1 MKNSTKIKLGLML
14 SIGLFIAL
22 TFMPSSI
29 ADDTVLFLQ
38 PVTNPPPPAVAILI
52 DTSGSMTSLPCAVPD
67 GEDACGVDENN
78 SNPYFKGLGYDPTR
92 DYGYSA
98 SNPTC
103 FDDNITPGGEGC
115 FYGGTSAGSNS
126 WGATNGTHVYING
139 YFDSWGIPSYCQPM
153 TTKGP
158 GGNLPSYWWD
168 CGTVYY
174 FCSSRYGSVAQQA
187 ACRSQLLNYGYW
199 FRGYSSWTGGG
210 QSFYTGNLLNFYPPK
225 FVVTRKVIMDIINY
239 NSNLYTINR
248 GVRIGIFSFNSDS
261 SGAQTDVKI
270 FPPCSQLGSNPTPG
284 NYQNT
289 IYKKMTFN
297 HGTPLAGALVQVGG
311 YFANNN
317 TNATWYNQLGCNGNS
332 YCSGLSGANLGAA
345 CRADSD
351 SWCGCCYN
359 SIYSCEKNFVIVM
372 TDGNENT
379 GPSGLTRW
387 PIGSYAHANYYDNG
401 ACNGAPGNTCNIA
414 AVAGFLNANS
424 IRPSAQS
431 TCTTN
436 IDTYTIG
443 FAGTSADGN
452 SLNTYALQQAANLG
466 NGLFTTAGNY
476 QDIENAFLKMLGDII
491 SKSHSYGTP
500 SLPSIRTA
508 SQANAYIASFIP
520 NTGNFWQGHLRAYTG
535 TVITTSSGPVF
546 TLFDRNGVAFT
557 GSTISGTC
565 SFSEYVPPPIWD
577 ASDCLM
583 NPVGPYCGTTPT
595 SPRYTHIY
603 TITPLS
609 NPGFGPVADNGA
621 TILKITG
628 NYTIPLGTANLFT
641 TTNSN
646 LIPSYFDVTD
656 TTTMNNI
663 INYVLGA
670 KDSKGHVLAD
680 IDHSDPTVVGVDN
693 PDILTYLLGGDWLPG
708 GKGYQQFINKIY
720 NMPQIVIVGGDDGM
734 IHAFDAGSITSA
746 TVENGNYV
754 PYSAQYSYGTGQ
766 ELWAFI
772 PYDILPKLQYMANPA
787 LVPQTTTAL
796 YWTVAGTYPT
806 SNTTHVFYI
815 DGAPMIRDV
824 WLNGVD
830 NGLGL
835 APPAAYWHTILI
847 IGERLGGVY
856 YIALDITDR
865 LHPKFMWEF
874 TDNDMGFTFDQ
885 VFTHSPPIGP
895 VWLGFDPDSVSTI
908 TTTTRWVVFLNAGYD
923 LSATT
928 PISNW
933 RGRGFYV
940 VDIKT
945 GNKLWEDHSMQYPTP
960 ASPSAVSR
968 YLSGFSEAYLPDIG
982 GNVWRYNL
990 GSKTSPGAYDYSTGE
1005 VRTCLSSNDTNCWSA
1020 QMIFAGPPSTSTAFP
1035 QAFYYIPSATFMPL
1049 PPYDVR
1055 LSLGAGDR
1063 MNPLS
1068 CSPVNRYYSFITP
1081 QLYATQ
1087 TTYGT
1092 AIPLT
1097 ESNLTQLG
1105 GGTLASLNSN
1115 GWFVKLNTFTGTG
1128 VGTKNLAPSTYFN
1141 NIIYFTLFT
1150 PDPQACTASS
1160 SQFSC
1165 NAFGGTGVFVG
1176 LSYTGS
1182 IGTGQ
1187 FYYASLGSGIPSA
1200 PVVTTQLKP
1209 GYYSMN
1215 ILAASSEN
1223 TIIGIPG
1230 GQSGSF
1236 IARTLYMLY
1245 IPEYLHDL
1253 LINQPWSTHA
1263 LH

>member
-1 MKNSTKIKLGLML
+1 MKTGTKIKLGLMV

-38 PVTNPPPPAVAILI
+38 PVNSAPPPGVAILL
-52 DTSGSMTSLPCAVPD
+52 DTSGSMTSLPCAMPD
-67 GEDACGVDENN
+67 GEDACGISQNN
-78 SNPYFKGLGYDPTR
+78 SNNYFIKLGYNPNK
-92 DYGYSA
+92 DYGYDA
-98 SNPTC
+98 YNPTC
-103 FDDNITPGGEGC
+103 FDSNIDPGGEGC
-115 FYGGTSAGSNS
+115 FYGGTSVGSNS
-126 WGATNGTHVYING
+126 WSATDGSHVYING
-139 YFDSWGIPSYCQPM
+139 YFDSRGRPSYCRTM
-153 TTKGP
+153 STKGP
-158 GGNLPSYWWD
+158 GGTLPSYWWD
-168 CGTVYY
+168 CGTITY
-174 FCSSRYGSVAQQA
+174 FCNAQYPSNPTTRAQ
-187 ACRSQLLNYGYW
+187 CINQLKNYGYW
-199 FRGYSSWTGGG
+199 YRGQSSWTGDG

-225 FVVTRKVIMDIINY
+225 FVVTRKVMSDLITY
-239 NSNLYTINR
+239 NSNQYTNGR

-261 SGAQTDVKI
+261 SGAETDVKI
-270 FPPCSQLGSNPTPG
+270 YPPCSQLGSNPTPG
-284 NYQNT
+284 NYLNT
-289 IYKKMTFN
+289 LYKGITWN
-297 HGTPLAGALVQVGG
+297 HSTPLAGALVQVGA
-311 YFANNN
+311 YFANNSP
-317 TNATWYNQLGCNGNS
+317 WYNNLACNGSS
-332 YCSGLSGANLGAA
+332 YCNLPSGANLGNA
-345 CRADSD
+345 CSAND
-351 SWCGCCYN
+351 SWCGCKYPDL
-359 SIYSCEKNFVIVM
+359 YCEKNFTIVV
-372 TDGNENT
+372 TDGNENK
-379 GPSGLTRW
+379 GPSGLPNW
-387 PIGSYAHANYYDNG
+387 PIGRYDYSDINES
-401 ACNGAPGNTCNIA
+401 ACSSAPGGSCNIDE
-414 AVAGFLNANS
+414 VAGFLHANS
-424 IRPSAQS
+424 IRPASQSAR
-431 TCTTN
+431 TTN

-443 FAGTSADGN
+443 FAGTAANGLV
-452 SLNTYALQQAANLG
+452 LNTYALQRAADIG
-466 NGLFTTAGNY
+466 GGLFASAQNWQELEQALY
-476 QDIENAFLKMLGDII
+476 KFFGDII
-491 SKSHSYGTP
+491 AKTHSYGAP
-500 SLPSIRTA
+500 NLPSIRTA

-520 NTGNFWQGHLRAYTG
+520 SVDNFWQGHLRAYTG
-535 TVITTSSGPVF
+535 AVITTTSGPVF

-557 GSTISGTC
+557 GSTVTQTC
-565 SFSEYVPPPIWD
+565 SFSEYVPPPLWD

-595 SPRYTHIY
+595 SPRYTHVY

-609 NPGFGPVADNGA
+609 NPGFGPVSNNGA
-621 TILKITG
+621 TILKIPG
-628 NYTIPLGTANLFT
+628 NYTIPLTTANLFT
-641 TTNSN
+641 TSNSN

-656 TTTMNNI
+656 ATTMKNI

-670 KDSKGHVLAD
+670 KDSKGHVLGD

-693 PDILTYLLGGDWLPG
+693 ADILTYLLGGDWLPG
-708 GKGYQQFINKIY
+708 GEGYQQYLNRIY
-720 NMPQIVIVGGDDGM
+720 NQPQIVIVGGDDGM
-734 IHAFDAGSITSA
+734 IHAFDAGSLTAA
-746 TVENGNYV
+746 TVQNGNYV

-772 PYDILPKLQYMANPA
+772 PYDILPKLQYMANPS
-787 LVPQTTTAL
+787 LVNLTTTTSAQ
-796 YWTVAGTYPT
+796 YWTVAGTFPT
-806 SNTTHVFYI
+806 NNTTHVFYI
-815 DGAPMIRDV
+815 DGSPMVRDV

-835 APPAAYWHTILI
+835 APPAAYWHTVLI

-874 TDNDMGFTFDQ
+874 TDQDMGFTFDQ

-895 VWLGFDPDSVSTI
+895 VWLGFDPQNTSTV
-908 TTTTRWVVFLNAGYD
+908 TTTTSWVVFLNGGYD

-945 GNKLWEDHSMQYPTP
+945 GKKLWEDHSMLYPTP

-968 YLSGFSEAYLPDIG
+968 SLSGFSEAYLPDIG
-982 GNVWRYNL
+982 GNVWRYNF
-990 GSKTSPGAYDYSTGE
+990 GTKTNPGAYDSSTGE
-1005 VRTCLSSNDTNCWSA
+1005 VRTCISSSDTNCWSA
-1020 QMIFAGPPSTSTAFP
+1020 QEIFAGPPSTSTAFP
-1035 QAFYYIPSATFMPL
+1035 QAFYYIPSATFMPF

-1055 LSLGAGDR
+1055 ISLGAGDR

-1115 GWFVKLNTFTGTG
+1115 GWFVQLNTFTGTG
-1128 VGTKNLAPSTYFN
+1128 QGTKNLAPSTYFN

-1150 PDPQACTASS
+1150 PDPKACTTGTST
-1160 SQFSC
+1160 QFSC
-1165 NAFGGTGVFVG
+1165 NAFGGTGVLVG

-1200 PVVTTQLKP
+1200 PVVTTQIKP
-1209 GYYSMN
+1209 GYYNMN
-1215 ILAASSEN
+1215 ILAGSSEN
-1223 TIIGIPG
+1223 TFTGIPG
-1230 GQSGSF
+1230 GQSGGF
-1236 IARTLYMLY
+1236 VARTLYMLY

-1253 LINQPWSTHA
+1253 LVQQPWSTHA